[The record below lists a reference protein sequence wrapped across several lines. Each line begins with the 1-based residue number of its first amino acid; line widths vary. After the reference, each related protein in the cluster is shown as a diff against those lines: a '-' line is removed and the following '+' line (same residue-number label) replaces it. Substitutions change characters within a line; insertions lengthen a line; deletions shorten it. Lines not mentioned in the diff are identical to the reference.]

1 MEFCLSV
8 GFSVGFGGMLSPWS
22 VWLWAVRGVEPGCC
36 GGGVGVNGASVLVQG
51 TGGEELGVLGILD
64 ESW

>member
-1 MEFCLSV
+1 
-8 GFSVGFGGMLSPWS
+8 MLSPWS
-22 VWLWAVRGVEPGCC
+22 VWLWAVRGVEPGCR
-36 GGGVGVNGASVLVQG
+36 GEGVGVYGASVLVQG